1 MKLRGI
7 TLAVLGIC
15 AITLLVG
22 APGARA
28 QSASGLGAAD
38 DTGSGAAPGSG
49 GATGPDAV
57 EEFDPEAPPPG
68 AEIHVIIAGES
79 EAAAANPAG
88 ATVTGL
94 DATDKETQGRGAA
107 RAPPPPPATR

>member
-79 EAAAANPAG
+79 EAAAP
-88 ATVTGL
+88 
-94 DATDKETQGRGAA
+94 DAA
-107 RAPPPPPATR
+107 RPKVTA